1 MTNFLDHGAN
11 SNKTKNNK
19 NKNKWEGSTNRKM
32 RKTSFDELSKYFFGE
47 TSYEKYQ
54 KAKNVEQSILMNAQ
68 NIWMIP
74 FLFKENV
81 LLSPI
86 LKALLS
92 NKNGILHFWK
102 NQ

>member
-1 MTNFLDHGAN
+1 MLQIV
-11 SNKTKNNK
+11 TKPKIIKIRINEK
-19 NKNKWEGSTNRKM
+19 AQQIEKWEKQALMN
-32 RKTSFDELSKYFFGE
+32 YQNIFFGE

-68 NIWMIP
+68 NILMIP